1 MERWVDEAHTEGGD
15 LVHRITHAMRC
26 MQTYVRV
33 TLRPQRREREA
44 RVRRKDEKRRAR
56 WRICATLVRIY
67 KEEKQRGIL
76 DERHRMRVGLVCA
89 NTRDA
94 GRVTAR
100 GGVVYDETRRN
111 APRIQVHDKYK
122 VKRWPRRD
130 KCGPTLVVTLHYL
143 WGIT

>member
-1 MERWVDEAHTEGGD
+1 M
-15 LVHRITHAMRC
+15 
-26 MQTYVRV
+26 
-33 TLRPQRREREA
+33 
-44 RVRRKDEKRRAR
+44 
-56 WRICATLVRIY
+56 LVRIY
-67 KEEKQRGIL
+67 KEEKQRGVL
-76 DERHRMRVGLVCA
+76 EERRRMRAGLVCA
-89 NTRDA
+89 NTRDV

-111 APRIQVHDKYK
+111 APRIQVYDKYK